1 MCKLDNG
8 LDAKIDSSKLD
19 LGGRHAENIV
29 KQGDVITGRIET
41 IKDNDEKLFSASLT
55 CKRVD
60 LEQHGNFILQGIQYD
75 PEDLINQAFKVDKD
89 GGA

>member
-1 MCKLDNG
+1 LCKLDNG

-41 IKDNDEKLFSASLT
+41 IKDNDEKLFSA
-55 CKRVD
+55 
-60 LEQHGNFILQGIQYD
+60 
-75 PEDLINQAFKVDKD
+75 
-89 GGA
+89 